1 MSIEIRRDVSSYE
14 LSQYGNCPI
23 ELLKNQPITQAASD
37 GNTIFTIDA
46 NPCVVKHDPSGLDTP
61 NFSRRT
67 CNEYDIMHELMEA
80 NKLKRLQAD
89 QILEYKLGQVAS
101 SNYQLEET
109 ALKYSWACVL
119 GLAQVSQLD
128 FIPRVRDRNANPRI
142 RTHISFLD
150 GTKTGFDSDFHKRS
164 RRLRPRFKRNDT
176 HPDLLDSS
184 WIGSPSRHP
193 SEVQTHV

>member
-1 MSIEIRRDVSSYE
+1 MSIEIRRGESNYDM
-14 LSQYGNCPI
+14 SQYGNCPI
-23 ELLKNQPITQAASD
+23 ELIKNQPITQAATD
-37 GNTIFTIDA
+37 ANNVFTVDA

-67 CNEYDIMHELMEA
+67 CNEYDIMHELMEE
-80 NKLKRLQAD
+80 NKLKRLQGD

-109 ALKYSWACVL
+109 PLKYSWACVL
-119 GLAQVSQLD
+119 GLAQVSQLN
-128 FIPRVRDRNANPRI
+128 FIPRIRDRNANPRI

-150 GTKTGFDSDFHKRS
+150 GIKTGFDSDFHKRG
-164 RRLRPRFKRNDT
+164 RRLRPRYRRNDVI
-176 HPDLLDSS
+176 PNEPDSS
-184 WIGSPSRHP
+184 WVGPPTKLP